1 MKSTR
6 LLLIL
11 ALAVVLGLAAGYSAL
26 RYLGDRPTPVV
37 PTARREVVPVVLAAQ
52 DLPLGTIL
60 EDSHLK
66 TVDWPAGA
74 VPPGFAGTR
83 EELVGR
89 SLITDVRT
97 NEAILASK
105 LADSGLRGLIPLIPP
120 GKRAVSVRVDD
131 VVSVAGFVTPQ
142 TKVDIILVMK
152 PQGSD
157 DTVSKVI
164 LQNVQA
170 LASGQQIR
178 ETEDGQAI
186 TVNVL
191 TVLVTP
197 EEAEKL
203 ALAAQEGHLRMALRN
218 TLDLE
223 QVETAG
229 ERASRLFAGAGPAQ
243 ARPTAR
249 TGTTAPTTQE
259 SIIEIYRGGVRTLI
273 AY

>member
-11 ALAVVLGLAAGYSAL
+11 ALAALFGLAAGYSAL
-26 RYLGDRPTPVV
+26 RYLSDRPTPVV
-37 PTARREVVPVVLAAQ
+37 PTARREMVSVVLAAQ

-60 EDSHLK
+60 EDGHLK
-66 TVDWPAGA
+66 TVEWPAGT
-74 VPPGFAGTR
+74 VPSGFTGTR

-152 PQGSD
+152 PEGSN
-157 DTVSKVI
+157 DTMSKVI

-203 ALAAQEGHLRMALRN
+203 TLAAQEGHLRMALRN

-249 TGTTAPTTQE
+249 TGATAPTTQE